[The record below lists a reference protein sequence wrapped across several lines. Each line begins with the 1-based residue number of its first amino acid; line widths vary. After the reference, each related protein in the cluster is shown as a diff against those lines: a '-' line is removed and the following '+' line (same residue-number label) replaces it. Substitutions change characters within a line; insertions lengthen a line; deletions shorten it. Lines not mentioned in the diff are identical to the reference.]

1 MFFSFVLLCFVSYFI
16 FIGFLGYHFVLHIF
30 LFLSLRITI
39 YIPKLSHSAYMDLM
53 LHNVENLMMPYSNCT
68 SNQRNFFLNCT
79 ELLANMA
86 QEI

>member
-53 LHNVENLMMPYSNCT
+53 LHNVENLMMPYRAFYCPSCMVNV
-68 SNQRNFFLNCT
+68 LV
-79 ELLANMA
+79 
-86 QEI
+86 II